1 MAMLLPPGFFTLV
14 VGAMLTEA
22 IGGSKLMIRGVK
34 RGDRTQ
40 SPISNQSTL
49 DSLD

>member
-14 VGAMLTEA
+14 VDAMLTEA
-22 IGGSKLMIRGVK
+22 IGGSKLMVGGVK
-34 RGDRTQ
+34 RGDQTQ
-40 SPISNQSTL
+40 SPISNQPTS